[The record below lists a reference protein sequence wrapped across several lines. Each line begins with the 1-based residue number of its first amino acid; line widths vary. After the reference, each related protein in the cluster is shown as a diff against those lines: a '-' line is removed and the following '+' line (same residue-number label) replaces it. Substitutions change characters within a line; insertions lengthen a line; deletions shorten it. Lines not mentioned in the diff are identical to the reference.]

1 MLLLLLALA
10 SVPGSLIP
18 QQGVDAQKVAGY
30 RLAHPQLSPLLDRL
44 GMFSVYSSVWFSAI
58 YILLMVSLVGCI
70 VPRVAVYYRAV
81 RARPPRT
88 PANLGR
94 LPVSRTFETDLTPEE
109 VLQAGRRALPSRRY
123 RVDLAEGE
131 LRAETGYLREM
142 GNLVFHI
149 CLLVVIVGV
158 AIGGLYGYRGAVI
171 VTEGVGFSNT
181 VTQYDE
187 FTAGSQFNRDALPQF
202 SLALSDMQAKF
213 QMTGPQ
219 RGAPRKFEA
228 IGRYSTP
235 GSAPRRFDITVN
247 HPLKIG
253 STNVFLVGQGYSP
266 VVRIR
271 DGRGKVAFEG
281 AVPFLPSDGS
291 YTSSG
296 VIKAPDA
303 LPTQLGFQGFFL
315 PTAVSANSGP
325 PVSAFPAAAN
335 PLLGLFAYYGDLSLD
350 NGKSQSVYIL
360 DKTRLNQITK
370 ADGSALRLTLS
381 PGQIADLPG
390 KRGSIE
396 FVGLRQFA
404 RLQIASTPAAVMP
417 LAGTSLGVLG
427 LIVSLM
433 IRPRRL
439 WIKAHQHDGRTVVE
453 VAGLSRVAR
462 GNMEA
467 EVDGVVDSLRQS
479 TGQTASRTAERIDA
493 YDAGHTK

>member
-18 QQGVDAQKVAGY
+18 QVGVDAQKVAGY
-30 RLAHPQLSPLLDRL
+30 RLAHPHLSPFLDKL
-44 GMFSVYSSVWFSAI
+44 GMFSVYSSIWFSAI

-70 VPRVAVYYRAV
+70 VPRVAVYYRAL
-81 RARPPRT
+81 RARPPRA
-88 PANLGR
+88 PANLSR
-94 LPVSRTFETDLTPEE
+94 LPVSRTFKTHLPPKELLD
-109 VLQAGRRALPSRRY
+109 AGRLALSARRY
-123 RVDLAEGE
+123 RVDATTDE

-142 GNLVFHI
+142 GNLVFHV

-158 AIGGLYGYRGAVI
+158 ALGGLYGYRGAVI

-187 FTAGSQFNRDALPQF
+187 FSAGSQFNRDALPRF
-202 SLALSDMQAKF
+202 SLALRDMRAKF

-228 IGRYSTP
+228 VGAYSTP
-235 GSAPRRFDITVN
+235 ASSPRKFDITVN

-266 VVRIR
+266 VVRVR
-271 DGRGKVAFEG
+271 DGRGQVVFEG

-291 YTSSG
+291 YTSTG

-303 LPTQLGFQGFFL
+303 QPTQLGFQGFFL
-315 PTAVSANSGP
+315 PTAVSSTSGAP
-325 PVSAFPAAAN
+325 TSAFPAAAN
-335 PLLGLFAYYGDLSLD
+335 PLLGLFAYYGDLGLD
-350 NGKSQSVYIL
+350 NGKPQSVYIL
-360 DKTRLNQITK
+360 DKARLNQITQP
-370 ADGSALRLTLS
+370 DGSPLRLTLS

-404 RLQIASTPAAVMP
+404 RLQIASSPAAVLP
-417 LAGTSLGVLG
+417 LIGTSLGVLG
-427 LIVSLM
+427 LVASLM

-439 WIKAHQHDGRTVVE
+439 WIKARLTEGRTVVE

-462 GNMEA
+462 GNIEV
-467 EVDGVVDSLRQS
+467 EVDRIVESLQR
-479 TGQTASRTAERIDA
+479 AELQPRPQDL
-493 YDAGHTK
+493 KQ